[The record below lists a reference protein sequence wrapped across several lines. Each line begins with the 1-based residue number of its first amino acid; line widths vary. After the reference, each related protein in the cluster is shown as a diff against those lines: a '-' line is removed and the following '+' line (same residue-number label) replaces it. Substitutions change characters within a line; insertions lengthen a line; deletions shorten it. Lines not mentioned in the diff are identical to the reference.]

1 MKSLLKTST
10 IITILIGLNS
20 TATIADVTSQRNP
33 VPNNNEHLVNPVLQT
48 GSNVANNAVKASYN
62 TVQKANTAANQFS
75 QSSIMAPNL

>member
-33 VPNNNEHLVNPVLQT
+33 YKTTNMAIKKSLDIYAATNVHNSTNLTYSTAIPNTDIPPQ
-48 GSNVANNAVKASYN
+48 
-62 TVQKANTAANQFS
+62 
-75 QSSIMAPNL
+75 NL